1 MKIDLTHKDMLQGLT
16 ALVGGI
22 TMLLYSLGIVER
34 GITTLLILASLV
46 LIFYGIIKSGL
57 YEKVRGMIR

>member
-46 LIFYGIIKSGL
+46 LIFYGIIP
-57 YEKVRGMIR
+57 YHP